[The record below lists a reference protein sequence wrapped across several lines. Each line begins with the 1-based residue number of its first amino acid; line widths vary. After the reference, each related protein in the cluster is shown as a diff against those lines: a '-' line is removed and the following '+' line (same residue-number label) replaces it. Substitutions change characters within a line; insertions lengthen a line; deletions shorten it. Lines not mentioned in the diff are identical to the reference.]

1 MGVVLPLQHRVAR
14 AQCDADGNEIVQGTM
29 QATET
34 SGVTPSQAVGP
45 FFKYGLTPNGQYEW
59 NDAFTNNLITPDVS
73 GDRIRIEGRVL
84 DGDSV
89 AVPDC
94 MLEVWQADA
103 QGRFADPQDKR
114 ALPNAKFR
122 GFGRCGTDGEGRYAF
137 DTIKPGSV
145 PDPAGTPQAP
155 HLLLA
160 VFARGMLRHLYTR
173 IYFSDEKGNT
183 SDPVLA
189 QVPADR
195 RATLI
200 AQRKAGAAVYTL
212 DLRLQGGAETVF
224 FDV

>member
-1 MGVVLPLQHRVAR
+1 VS
-14 AQCDADGNEIVQGTM
+14 EI
-29 QATET
+29 
-34 SGVTPSQAVGP
+34 TPSQTVGP
-45 FFKYGLTPNGQYEW
+45 FFKYGLTPNSQYEW
-59 NDAFTNNLITPDVS
+59 NDAFTNNLVTPDAS
-73 GDRIRIEGRVL
+73 GDRIRVEGRVF
-84 DGDSV
+84 DGDGQ

-94 MLEVWQADA
+94 MLEVWQADG

-114 ALPNAKFR
+114 ALPNAKLR
-122 GFGRCGTDGEGRYAF
+122 GFGRCGTDANGTFAF

-145 PDPAGTPQAP
+145 PDPDGKPQAP

-160 VFARGMLRHLYTR
+160 VFGRGMLRHLYTR
-173 IYFSDEKGNT
+173 IYFGGEAAND

-200 AQRKAGAAVYTL
+200 ATRDGAGAVYRL
-212 DLRLQGGAETVF
+212 DLRLQGDDETVF

>member
-1 MGVVLPLQHRVAR
+1 VS
-14 AQCDADGNEIVQGTM
+14 EI
-29 QATET
+29 
-34 SGVTPSQAVGP
+34 TPSQTVGP

-59 NDAFTNNLITPDVS
+59 NDAFTNNLVTPDAS
-73 GDRIRIEGRVL
+73 GDRIRVEGRVF
-84 DGDSV
+84 DGDGQ

-94 MLEVWQADA
+94 MLEVWQADG

-122 GFGRCGTDGEGRYAF
+122 GFGRCGTDANGAFAF

-145 PDPAGTPQAP
+145 PDPDGKPQAP

-160 VFARGMLRHLYTR
+160 VFGRGMLRHLYTR
-173 IYFSDEKGNT
+173 IYFGGEAAND

-200 AQRKAGAAVYTL
+200 ATRDGAGALYRL
-212 DLRLQGGAETVF
+212 DLRLQGDDETVF